1 VALGL
6 TAGFTTAVSQTAD
19 AASGN
24 LSTLRAQAAALASRI
39 NTLGNQEEQLAEKY
53 DSSVIALKRDKAN
66 VAAAK
71 ARVAKADG
79 QAGAAA
85 TALRSEAVS
94 AYIDSGTSSATSSS
108 SVGSANSGLLRA
120 EYEQTMA
127 GRQADAEDQYKLAS
141 EVEAT
146 AESNLQAKERAQT
159 KTNAA
164 ILADKASI
172 NHTVTQL
179 QSAEATDKGRIKT
192 LVAQYREE
200 AIRRAAAAE
209 QRRLA
214 AERAAAARAAAA
226 RAAAETTTTT
236 VAPATTADPPPTHSS
251 GSTSPATSP
260 RQAPPPT
267 TPVTTAPPATTPP
280 PTVGVGGGGGGGG
293 SAAQIA
299 VNAAVGEVGVPYV
312 WGGASPSGFDC
323 SGLVMWAY
331 AHAGVSLPHSS
342 ELQYADTTHISMGD
356 LQPGDLVYPGGLYH
370 VAMYIGGGK
379 IVQAPY
385 TGADVQVIPLSSF
398 FTLASRPA

>member
-1 VALGL
+1 MALGL

>member
-1 VALGL
+1 
-6 TAGFTTAVSQTAD
+6 
-19 AASGN
+19 
-24 LSTLRAQAAALASRI
+24 
-39 NTLGNQEEQLAEKY
+39 
-53 DSSVIALKRDKAN
+53 
-66 VAAAK
+66 
-71 ARVAKADG
+71 
-79 QAGAAA
+79 
-85 TALRSEAVS
+85 
-94 AYIDSGTSSATSSS
+94 
-108 SVGSANSGLLRA
+108 
-120 EYEQTMA
+120 QTMA